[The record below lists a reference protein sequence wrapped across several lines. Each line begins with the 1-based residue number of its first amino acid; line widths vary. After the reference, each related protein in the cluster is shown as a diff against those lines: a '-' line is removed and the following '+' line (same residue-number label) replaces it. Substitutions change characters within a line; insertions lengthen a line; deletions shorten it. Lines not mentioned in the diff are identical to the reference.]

1 MSASAKKLGA
11 VLKRLQDLRAC
22 GVDNYSKLS
31 SLFIALRTMAPNA
44 TASDVADIGRFVAE
58 DMSSEF
64 EVELDSV
71 ISLLADLVKHAEE
84 RNG

>member
-1 MSASAKKLGA
+1 MSTSAKKLGA

-31 SLFIALRTMAPNA
+31 SLFIALRTMTPNA

-64 EVELDSV
+64 EVELDSL
-71 ISLLADLVKHAEE
+71 IGLLDGLIKQTEG
-84 RNG
+84 RSQ